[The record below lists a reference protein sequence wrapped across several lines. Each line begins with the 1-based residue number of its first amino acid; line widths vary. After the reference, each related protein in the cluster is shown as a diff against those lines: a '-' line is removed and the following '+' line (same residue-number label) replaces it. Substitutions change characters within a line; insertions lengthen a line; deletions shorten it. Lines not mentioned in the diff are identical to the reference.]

1 MIYTYQDGTELPIQ
15 RDFIQDLKNY
25 VECLGKVLPLEN
37 SIIERKDE
45 DKENI
50 THMNRKLMILSK
62 FRDDLLHALPL
73 NEGSE
78 ELEILKPCVSEIIDV
93 CDKNIR
99 KSRES
104 LEFETNQIKKESAV
118 LIKSKEIEILKTL
131 SPFLVSSVYGAKRAY
146 VITQE
151 QNGLSGMFFGYI
163 SGLQYN
169 YQLHFNDDRLTV
181 QKLLGK
187 LNVPHMAKTG
197 LFMKESKPRV
207 SSLSDYFVQNIQYD
221 DPYNFL
227 LELENKKKIIKIIRK
242 NGNFSIFDDGQ
253 DITADTDLSA
263 LIEEAELQKIPEKIT
278 DYIKKNVASFELKEI
293 FIDEDDAIL
302 NNLIFDCMKVI
313 AGQYGSIVHE
323 CIRKSSIKSEIS
335 IKIQMEDG
343 TRNEK
348 YISKEELYSK
358 LANLG
363 GEGLEIAGII
373 GVEASKG
380 AGANRYLIV

>member
-1 MIYTYQDGTELPIQ
+1 MIYTYQDGTELPVQ

-37 SIIERKDE
+37 AIIERKDE
-45 DKENI
+45 DKENM
-50 THMNRKLMILSK
+50 THMNRRLTVLNK
-62 FRDDLLHALPL
+62 FREDLLHALPL

-78 ELEILKPCVSEIIDV
+78 EIEILKPCVAEIIEV

-99 KSRES
+99 KSREA
-104 LEFETNQIKKESAV
+104 LEVETNQIKKDAGV
-118 LIKSKEIEILKTL
+118 FVKGKEIEILKTL

-151 QNGLSGMFFGYI
+151 QNNLTGMFFGYV

-169 YQLHFNDDRLTV
+169 YQLHFNDERLTV

-197 LFMKESKPRV
+197 IFMKENKPRV
-207 SSLSDYFVQNIQYD
+207 SNLSDYFVQNIQYD

-227 LELENKKKIIKIIRK
+227 LEIENKKRIVKIIRK

-253 DITADTDLSA
+253 DITADTDLSV
-263 LIEEAELQKIPEKIT
+263 LIEEAELQKIPEKIM
-278 DYIKKNVASFELKEI
+278 DYIKKNVSSFELKEI
-293 FIDEDDAIL
+293 FIDEDDAIA

-313 AGQYGSIVHE
+313 AGQYGSIVNE
-323 CIRKSSIKSEIS
+323 CIRKSAIKTEIS

-363 GEGLEIAGII
+363 GEGLEIASII

-380 AGANRYLIV
+380 IGANRYLIV